1 MSLRGTSV
9 AIIEIKTDITGTV
22 WKVLKQVGDAVEEDE
37 PIVILESMKM
47 EIPVAA
53 VEPGV
58 VKDILVKEGDTASE
72 GSIVARIEV

>member
-53 VEPGV
+53 AEGGV

-72 GSIVARIEV
+72 GSVVARIEV